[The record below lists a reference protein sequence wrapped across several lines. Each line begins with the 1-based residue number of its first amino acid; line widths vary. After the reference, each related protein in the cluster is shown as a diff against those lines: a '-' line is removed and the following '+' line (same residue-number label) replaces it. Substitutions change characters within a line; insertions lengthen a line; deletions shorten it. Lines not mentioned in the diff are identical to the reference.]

1 VLSLNRSSYYY
12 RPREAIADTAEAK
25 MLELAQ
31 KYKRYGYRKLYQKLR
46 QQEIVVN
53 HKKVHRLYK
62 KHKLRLRI
70 KPKKRLKV
78 EAKPLAVP
86 TALQQSYALDFV
98 HDRLAN
104 GRKIRIL
111 NIVDEFNSKAIAM
124 YVDWRINSSKVIE
137 VLDNLKRSGK
147 LPVKIKS
154 DNGREFRSKA
164 ISSWCIQN
172 QVTWDFIQP
181 GKPMQNGFCER
192 FNGTYRNEVLS
203 YYEFATLAE
212 ARARTKDWM
221 NEYNNERPHTRLGGL
236 TPVEYEKKYLVLS
249 NRCPV

>member
-1 VLSLNRSSYYY
+1 
-12 RPREAIADTAEAK
+12 
-25 MLELAQ
+25 
-31 KYKRYGYRKLYQKLR
+31 
-46 QQEIVVN
+46 VVN

-62 KHKLRLRI
+62 RHKLWLRI
-70 KPKKRLKV
+70 KLRKRLKV

-86 TALQQSYALDFV
+86 AAPQQSYALDFV

-124 YVDWRINSSKVIE
+124 YVDWRINSNKVIK
-137 VLDNLKRSGK
+137 VLEELKRSGK
-147 LPVKIKS
+147 LPAKIKS

-164 ISSWCIQN
+164 ISNWSIQN

-181 GKPMQNGFCER
+181 DKPMQNGFCER
-192 FNGTYRNEVLS
+192 FNGTYRNEILS

-221 NEYNNERPHTRLGGL
+221 NEYNNERPPTRLGGL